1 MPSDFEN
8 GAKKT
13 IDLSVQTEKIT
24 SDILK
29 NAMAEFLDGN
39 AEKKG
44 HMTIRQLQKKC
55 HSKLES
61 IEITENNIAD
71 FLQTA
76 RKYDVNFALKKDR
89 STAPPTYHVFFSASG
104 NDRFDQAFSEYAGK
118 MRDKLLERGEM
129 HRDDLK
135 QQAQTIARQPRK
147 KEKEREKT
155 RENQR

>member
-44 HMTIRQLQKKC
+44 RMTIRQLQKKC

-61 IEITENNIAD
+61 N
-71 FLQTA
+71 
-76 RKYDVNFALKKDR
+76 
-89 STAPPTYHVFFSASG
+89 
-104 NDRFDQAFSEYAGK
+104 
-118 MRDKLLERGEM
+118 
-129 HRDDLK
+129 
-135 QQAQTIARQPRK
+135 
-147 KEKEREKT
+147 
-155 RENQR
+155 